1 MARKS
6 QLTVAVTRT
15 IGESAKIAAS
25 QGRRRRSARIIA
37 TEATARAERTSA
49 LTL

>member
-6 QLTVAVTRT
+6 QLTVAVTST

-25 QGRRRRSARIIA
+25 QGRRRRRARIIA
-37 TEATARAERTSA
+37 IEATASADSTSA
-49 LTL
+49 LAL